1 MHTET
6 GFTIMNAISE
16 ITQEVIETVADRPGD
31 SPAKRFARQ
40 QSTAW
45 TMMSFLPRDPVEAML
60 AGHCVVFDNLLR
72 DTARDALCGQP
83 MELKRRTRSQSQAFG
98 KLFLVHIEKFDQRQA
113 RLADQLAAQS
123 PAGQNPAG
131 QNPAGQNPAGQSP
144 PGKAALSTSGVGAPP
159 EAAPRDAAPR
169 NAAAPDP
176 AEAARQPPPVEPA
189 ARATAATKVEA
200 PSAAVAATPPGVQTV
215 TTENAKI
222 GTPRVGGTAPPAEPP
237 ALAQTDQPRP
247 ATTPV
252 AQPAVAQPAVAP
264 PAVASP
270 AVADAAGAQG
280 SGQPMAPAP
289 SGGTDHARPGVPPVQ
304 PKPGTQTPSPAE
316 AELAQSGLQ
325 PNQAPGGGR
334 QAVALA
340 MLAASHGVSH
350 SPGQVGQTSQ
360 AGQPHAAVRAA
371 RVEEPV

>member
-1 MHTET
+1 
-6 GFTIMNAISE
+6 
-16 ITQEVIETVADRPGD
+16 
-31 SPAKRFARQ
+31 
-40 QSTAW
+40 
-45 TMMSFLPRDPVEAML
+45 
-60 AGHCVVFDNLLR
+60 
-72 DTARDALCGQP
+72 
-83 MELKRRTRSQSQAFG
+83 
-98 KLFLVHIEKFDQRQA
+98 
-113 RLADQLAAQS
+113 LADQLAAQS
-123 PAGQNPAG
+123 PAG

-200 PSAAVAATPPGVQTV
+200 PSAAVAATLPSVQTV

-264 PAVASP
+264 P